1 MITTDIINR
10 ILPKL
15 EIESDLNTLTKNS
28 NDTRDFYEDNYNL
41 TNIFFENINP
51 IQVEPLFMKPI
62 LVILFKIII
71 SKLKIPIC
79 FLKTVLKIIHTKETN
94 QIESDE
100 KSSIQ
105 VMDLSQNVEL
115 GTINQIA
122 HAIFVEPKIEFS
134 ALIKDEIDLNN
145 DHLKQI
151 TEDPNFINYID
162 EINAI
167 YHNFSN
173 IFKPIPAMLLL
184 DATHPRKKIY
194 KHARSL
200 PLNLSQKKKYS
211 KLRTGKSAK
220 KMPFIHFFS

>member
-1 MITTDIINR
+1 M
-10 ILPKL
+10 
-15 EIESDLNTLTKNS
+15 
-28 NDTRDFYEDNYNL
+28 
-41 TNIFFENINP
+41 ENINP
-51 IQVEPLFMKPI
+51 IQVEPLFYEADPSYFI
-62 LVILFKIII
+62 QNNNI
-71 SKLKIPIC
+71 
-79 FLKTVLKIIHTKETN
+79 KTEDTYMFFEDSFENYPHQETN